1 MWKAEKARREL
12 LVKSARLDMAALLVL
27 SVVCFL
33 PLHGELDCTG
43 THAWESLLLA
53 YFGLP
58 VWCVAFLYRP
68 RSLVKWGWDVV
79 VFGGMLV
86 AELLLIG
93 WHAPLLWGGRW
104 GGYWYLGMLPPGYAG
119 QGVVWGW
126 LPVHA
131 CLLMLAGVGLRAAC
145 RTSGKC
151 L

>member
-27 SVVCFL
+27 AVVCFL
-33 PLHGELDCTG
+33 PLHGELDCAG

-68 RSLVKWGWDVV
+68 RSLVKWGWDVE

-93 WHAPLLWGGRW
+93 WHAPLLWGGDGVDLVSRDAAARLCGA
-104 GGYWYLGMLPPGYAG
+104 GG
-119 QGVVWGW
+119 
-126 LPVHA
+126 
-131 CLLMLAGVGLRAAC
+131 GVGLVAC
-145 RTSGKC
+145 AC
-151 L
+151 LPADVGRCGLARRLPH